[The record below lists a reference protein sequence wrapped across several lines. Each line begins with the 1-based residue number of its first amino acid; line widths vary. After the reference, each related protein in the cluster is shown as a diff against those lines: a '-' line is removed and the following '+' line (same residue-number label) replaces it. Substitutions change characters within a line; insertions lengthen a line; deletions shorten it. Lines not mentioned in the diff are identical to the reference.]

1 MASRDYSATPL
12 PTKLGIKDDSSVGIF
27 DAPEGFAGR
36 LGVEPKRRGQLD
48 VILFFAT
55 RKGELIRQF
64 TPLAR
69 RLTPAGGLWIAW
81 PKKVA
86 KADTDL
92 DFEVVQEIGLR
103 AGLVDVKSA
112 SIDETWQALRFVVR
126 RADREHLAG
135 TNVLGAGHCSS
146 ARR

>member
-1 MASRDYSATPL
+1 MPERDYSATPL
-12 PTKLGIKDDSSVGIF
+12 PKKLGIKEDSSVGIF

-81 PKKVA
+81 PKKAA
-86 KADTDL
+86 KTDTDL
-92 DFEVVQEIGLR
+92 VFETVQGVGLR
-103 AGLVDVKSA
+103 AGLVDNKSA
-112 SIDETWQALRFVVR
+112 SIDDTWQALRFVVR
-126 RADREHLAG
+126 RADR
-135 TNVLGAGHCSS
+135 
-146 ARR
+146 

>member
-1 MASRDYSATPL
+1 VAKTDYSTTPL
-12 PTKLGIKDDSSVGIF
+12 PQKLGIKDDSRVGVF

-81 PKKVA
+81 PKKAA
-86 KADTDL
+86 KTDTDL
-92 DFEVVQEIGLR
+92 DFETVQGVGLR
-103 AGLVDVKSA
+103 AGLVDNKSA
-112 SIDETWQALRFVVR
+112 SIDDTWQALRFVVR
-126 RADREHLAG
+126 RADR
-135 TNVLGAGHCSS
+135 
-146 ARR
+146 